1 MTVNVRRR
9 RRKIDPNYAK
19 KKGIKKAG
27 EAAIGGAIGGALG
40 PGAGIA
46 AKGLYGDW
54 DVGEKPMKRQEAETG
69 RRRERQKPAR
79 GMKPA
84 RGVNPAKPSKPAR
97 RMKKT
102 KRASD

>member
-27 EAAIGGAIGGALG
+27 KAAIGGAIAGALG
-40 PGAGIA
+40 PGSGIVER
-46 AKGLYGDW
+46 GLYGDW
-54 DVGEKPMKRQEAETG
+54 DVGKKAIDREGRGGPQGQEELPRMKRQ
-69 RRRERQKPAR
+69 
-79 GMKPA
+79 KPA